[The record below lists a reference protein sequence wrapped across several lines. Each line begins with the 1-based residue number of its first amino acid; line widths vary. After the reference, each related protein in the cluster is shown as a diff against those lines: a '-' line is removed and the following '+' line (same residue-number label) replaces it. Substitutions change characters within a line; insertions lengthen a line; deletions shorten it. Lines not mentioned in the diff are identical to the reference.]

1 MEVRVEGEEQVVAK
15 GDTEYRGIDLDPE
28 WSSDNEER
36 PVASKKYEKVRGIL
50 GKGGDLSEESSEE
63 ESGKVEGIKGSEDL
77 KEIVY
82 LLRKRV
88 GTPFSTNVLRV
99 ALNFKEEKIAS
110 TLISYYKCSLDE
122 RMICRAI
129 KTGQMDFLYCV
140 WAFNKNYE
148 RLTDYKGENG
158 ESDETESDADDNSS
172 DTSMTSAD
180 YE

>member
-1 MEVRVEGEEQVVAK
+1 M
-15 GDTEYRGIDLDPE
+15 T
-28 WSSDNEER
+28 
-36 PVASKKYEKVRGIL
+36 
-50 GKGGDLSEESSEE
+50 KGGDLSESASDEE
-63 ESGKVEGIKGSEDL
+63 VRPVGIKNVEDL

-82 LLRKRV
+82 LLKKRV

-148 RLTDYKGENG
+148 RLTDYKGEHG
-158 ESDETESDADDNSS
+158 ESDETESDADDNTS